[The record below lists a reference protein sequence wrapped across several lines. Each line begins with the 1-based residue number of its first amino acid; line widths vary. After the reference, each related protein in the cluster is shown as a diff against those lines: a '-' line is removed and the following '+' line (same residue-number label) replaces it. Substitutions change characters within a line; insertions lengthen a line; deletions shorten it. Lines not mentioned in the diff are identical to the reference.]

1 MQSTLIVPRQRYRG
15 PYMRS
20 VLRPTLIEPVRY
32 VYPSYADYYG
42 DVPYG
47 EEENNPPAVVTPT
60 DANPVPVPVPA
71 PPASPPNA
79 ASTTGLMSLFTNMQ
93 RTTFI
98 IIVLILLLFLCV
110 MIK

>member
-1 MQSTLIVPRQRYRG
+1 
-15 PYMRS
+15 MRS

-60 DANPVPVPVPA
+60 DANPNPPVPVPVPVPA
-71 PPASPPNA
+71 PPASP
-79 ASTTGLMSLFTNMQ
+79 STTGLMSLFTNMQ